1 MNFYTLAIL
10 APFLI
15 PAGFLLANAFTER
28 LEAMF

>member
-15 PAGFLLANAFTER
+15 PAGFLLAQAFTER
-28 LEAMF
+28 LEAIF